1 MTLKTRI
8 SLFVSCLFT
17 ILFGLASTLIFVLYS
32 NFRKEEFRDRLE
44 IKALSNIK
52 LLVNVK
58 EVDDQLLKLI
68 DQNSI
73 NKLYDE
79 KTLVFD
85 SHYKLIYS
93 SIDDAKIDWSVDDL
107 KYLKKHKTFF
117 KQQGDYEVY
126 GVFYDTQDKDFYA
139 LISAKDSY
147 GKRKLLFLRYT
158 LIISYVFFT
167 CLCWIITSF
176 IVKKVMRPLGSFHQK
191 IKNIN
196 ENNLD
201 TRVAAKSNTNEIDL
215 IANEFNFM
223 MDRIE
228 MSYQKQKEFTAN
240 ASHELRTP
248 LSRITSQIENVITD
262 SETSLK
268 GKTFLRTILTDVNQL
283 TELINSL
290 LILSKLDN
298 QKHQNAEF
306 HRIDEV
312 LFSAIEKLNKTFP
325 DFVILFEIEE
335 NDDLESALE
344 ISGNRNLLE
353 IALTNVLKNA
363 CVYSNNKQA
372 KVTIR
377 SEKNTLIIAVLNTG
391 NTLNKTEQQNIF
403 QPFMR
408 GENAK
413 GTTGFGLGLRIVHR
427 ILTPHNATIAY
438 SVPEENTSIFEIK
451 FYSDARL

>member
-1 MTLKTRI
+1 MTLKNRI
-8 SLFVSCLFT
+8 SLLVSLLFT
-17 ILFGLASTLIFVLYS
+17 ILFGLASTVIFVLYS

-58 EVDDQLLKLI
+58 EVDDQLLKMI

-93 SIDDAKIDWSVDDL
+93 SIDDAKINWSIEDL

-126 GVFYDTQDKDFYA
+126 GVFYDTKDKDFYA
-139 LISAKDSY
+139 LISATDDY

-158 LIISYVFFT
+158 LIVSYIFFT
-167 CLCWIITSF
+167 CICWVLTSF
-176 IVKKVMRPLGSFHQK
+176 MVKKAMSPLRIFHQK

-201 TRVAAKSNTNEIDL
+201 TRIKSKSAKNEIDL

-228 MSYQKQKEFTAN
+228 ISYQKQKEFTAH

-248 LSRITSQIENVITD
+248 LSRITSQIENTITD
-262 SETSLK
+262 SATSDK
-268 GKTFLRTILTDVNQL
+268 GKSFLKTILSDVNQL

-290 LILSKLDN
+290 LILSKIDN
-298 QKHQNAEF
+298 KNPENYEVQ
-306 HRIDEV
+306 RMDEI
-312 LFSAIEKLNKTFP
+312 LFSAIENLNRSFP
-325 DFVILFEIEE
+325 DFVILFEMEE
-335 NDDLESALE
+335 NDNLDIALE
-344 ISGNRNLLE
+344 IKGNKNLLE
-353 IALTNVLKNA
+353 IALGNVLKNA
-363 CVYSNNKQA
+363 CVYSDNKQA
-372 KVTIR
+372 NVKI
-377 SEKNTLIIAVLNTG
+377 SIEDHHLIISILNTG
-391 NTLNKTEQQNIF
+391 NTLSENEQKNLF

-408 GENAK
+408 GANSK
-413 GTTGFGLGLRIVHR
+413 GTTGFGLGLRIVNR
-427 ILTPHNATIAY
+427 ILSLHKA
-438 SVPEENTSIFEIK
+438 EIK
-451 FYSDARL
+451 YSIPEKNTNLFQLIFH

>member
-1 MTLKTRI
+1 MTLKNRI
-8 SLFVSCLFT
+8 SLLVSLLFT

-58 EVDDQLLKLI
+58 QIDDQLLKMI

-85 SHYKLIYS
+85 SNYKLIYS
-93 SIDDAKIDWSVDDL
+93 SIDDAKINWSVDDL

-117 KQQGDYEVY
+117 KQQGSYEVY
-126 GVFYDTQDKDFYA
+126 GVFYDTKDRDFYA
-139 LISAKDSY
+139 LISATDDY
-147 GKRKLLFLRYT
+147 GQRKLLFLRYT
-158 LIISYVFFT
+158 LVISYIFFT
-167 CLCWIITSF
+167 CICWVLTSF
-176 IVKKVMRPLGSFHQK
+176 MVKKAMNPLSAFHQK

-201 TRVAAKSNTNEIDL
+201 TRIESKSNKNEIDL

-228 MSYQKQKEFTAN
+228 VSYQKQKEFTAH

-248 LSRITSQIENVITD
+248 LSRITSQIENVVAD
-262 SETSLK
+262 PKTSTERKSFLK
-268 GKTFLRTILTDVNQL
+268 TILSDVNQL

-290 LILSKLDN
+290 LILSKIDN
-298 QKHQNAEF
+298 KNYENNEI
-306 HRIDEV
+306 HRIDEI
-312 LFSAIEKLNKTFP
+312 LFSAIEKLNKSYP

-335 NDDLESALE
+335 NDNLDTALE
-344 ISGNRNLLE
+344 IKGNKNLLE
-353 IALTNVLKNA
+353 IALSNVLKNA

-372 KVTIR
+372 KVKISTDN
-377 SEKNTLIIAVLNTG
+377 EHLIVSVLNTG
-391 NTLNKTEQQNIF
+391 KTLNETEQKNLF

-413 GTTGFGLGLRIVHR
+413 GTSGFGLGLRIVHR
-427 ILTPHNATIAY
+427 ILNLHNSTITY
-438 SVPEENTSIFEIK
+438 SIPDINTNLFQL
-451 FYSDARL
+451 FFHL

>member
-1 MTLKTRI
+1 MTLKNRI
-8 SLFVSCLFT
+8 SLLVSLLFT
-17 ILFGLASTLIFVLYS
+17 ILFGLASTVIFVLYS

-58 EVDDQLLKLI
+58 EVDDQLLKMI

-85 SHYKLIYS
+85 SQFKLIYS
-93 SIDDAKIDWSVDDL
+93 SIDDAKINWSIDDL

-126 GVFYDTQDKDFYA
+126 GVFYDTKDKDFYA
-139 LISAKDSY
+139 LISATDDY

-158 LIISYVFFT
+158 LVISYIFFT
-167 CLCWIITSF
+167 CLCWVLTSF
-176 IVKKVMRPLGSFHQK
+176 MVKKAMNPLGLFHQK

-201 TRVAAKSNTNEIDL
+201 TRIKSKSNKNEIDL

-228 MSYQKQKEFTAN
+228 VSYQKQKEFTAH

-248 LSRITSQIENVITD
+248 LSRITSQIENVVADPKTTPENK
-262 SETSLK
+262 SFLK
-268 GKTFLRTILTDVNQL
+268 TILSDVNQL
-283 TELINSL
+283 TELITSL
-290 LILSKLDN
+290 LILSKIDSKNQENGETHRLD
-298 QKHQNAEF
+298 E
-306 HRIDEV
+306 I
-312 LFSAIEKLNKTFP
+312 LFSAIENLNKSFP
-325 DFVILFEIEE
+325 DFVILFEMEE
-335 NDDLESALE
+335 SENLDSALE
-344 ISGNRNLLE
+344 IKGNKNLLE
-353 IALTNVLKNA
+353 IAISNVLKNA
-363 CVYSNNKQA
+363 CVYSDNKQA
-372 KVTIR
+372 KVKISTENDSLVI
-377 SEKNTLIIAVLNTG
+377 SISNTG
-391 NTLNKTEQQNIF
+391 KTLTENEQKNLF

-408 GENAK
+408 GENSK
-413 GTTGFGLGLRIVHR
+413 GTTGFGLGLRIVNR
-427 ILTPHNATIAY
+427 ILNLHQSSITY
-438 SVPEENTSIFEIK
+438 SITNENTNLFQL
-451 FYSDARL
+451 FFH

>member
-1 MTLKTRI
+1 MTLKNRI
-8 SLFVSCLFT
+8 SLLVSLLFT
-17 ILFGLASTLIFVLYS
+17 ILFGLASTVIFVLYS

-58 EVDDQLLKLI
+58 EIDDQLLKMI

-85 SHYKLIYS
+85 SHFKLIYS
-93 SIDDAKIDWSVDDL
+93 SIDDAKINWSVNDL

-139 LISAKDSY
+139 LISATDDY

-158 LIISYVFFT
+158 LIISYIFFT
-167 CLCWIITSF
+167 CICWVLTSLM
-176 IVKKVMRPLGSFHQK
+176 VKKAMNPLSVFHQK

-201 TRVAAKSNTNEIDL
+201 TRVESESNKNEIDL

-228 MSYQKQKEFTAN
+228 VSYQKQKEFTAH

-248 LSRITSQIENVITD
+248 LSRITAQIENTIAD
-262 SETSLK
+262 PETSNR
-268 GKTFLRTILTDVNQL
+268 GKSFLTTILSDVNHL
-283 TELINSL
+283 SELINSL
-290 LILSKLDN
+290 LILSKIDTN
-298 QKHQNAEF
+298 NNEYNEI
-306 HRIDEV
+306 HRMDEI
-312 LFSAIEKLNKTFP
+312 LFSAIENLNKAFP

-335 NDDLESALE
+335 SDNLDTALE
-344 ISGNRNLLE
+344 IKGNKSLLE
-353 IALTNVLKNA
+353 IALMNVLKNA
-363 CVYSNNKQA
+363 CVYSDNKQA
-372 KVTIR
+372 KVKISTQQNHLVI
-377 SEKNTLIIAVLNTG
+377 SVLNTG
-391 NTLNKTEQQNIF
+391 KTLNLNEQKNLF

-408 GENAK
+408 GENSK
-413 GTTGFGLGLRIVHR
+413 GTSGFGLGLRIVNR
-427 ILTPHNATIAY
+427 ILTLHNGKIIY
-438 SVPEENTSIFEIK
+438 SVPEGNTNLFQLL
-451 FYSDARL
+451 FH

>member
-1 MTLKTRI
+1 MTLKNRI
-8 SLFVSCLFT
+8 SLLVSLLFT
-17 ILFGLASTLIFVLYS
+17 ILFGLASTVIFVLYS

-58 EVDDQLLKLI
+58 EVDDQLLKMI

-85 SHYKLIYS
+85 SQFKLIYS
-93 SIDDAKIDWSVDDL
+93 SIDDAKINWSVDDL

-126 GVFYDTQDKDFYA
+126 GVFYDTKDKDFYA
-139 LISAKDSY
+139 LISATDDY

-158 LIISYVFFT
+158 LVISYIFFT
-167 CLCWIITSF
+167 CLCWVLTSF
-176 IVKKVMRPLGSFHQK
+176 MVKKAMNPLGLFHQK

-201 TRVAAKSNTNEIDL
+201 TRIKSKSNKNEIDL

-228 MSYQKQKEFTAN
+228 VSYQKQKEFTAH

-248 LSRITSQIENVITD
+248 LSRITSQIENVVADPKTTPENK
-262 SETSLK
+262 SFLK
-268 GKTFLRTILTDVNQL
+268 TILSDVNQL
-283 TELINSL
+283 TELITSL
-290 LILSKLDN
+290 LTLSKIDVKNQENSETHRLD
-298 QKHQNAEF
+298 E
-306 HRIDEV
+306 I
-312 LFSAIEKLNKTFP
+312 LFSAIENLNKSFP
-325 DFVILFEIEE
+325 DFVILFEMEE
-335 NDDLESALE
+335 SENLDSALE
-344 ISGNRNLLE
+344 IKGNKNLLE
-353 IALTNVLKNA
+353 IAISNVLKNA
-363 CVYSNNKQA
+363 CVYSDNKQA
-372 KVTIR
+372 KVKISTENDSLVI
-377 SEKNTLIIAVLNTG
+377 SISNTG
-391 NTLNKTEQQNIF
+391 KTLTENEQKNLF

-408 GENAK
+408 GENSK
-413 GTTGFGLGLRIVHR
+413 GTTGFGLGLRIVNR
-427 ILTPHNATIAY
+427 ILNLHQSSITY
-438 SVPEENTSIFEIK
+438 SITNENTNLFQL
-451 FYSDARL
+451 FFH

>member
-1 MTLKTRI
+1 MTLKNRI
-8 SLFVSCLFT
+8 SLLVSLLFT

-58 EVDDQLLKLI
+58 ELDDQLLKMI

-85 SHYKLIYS
+85 SNYKLIYS
-93 SIDDAKIDWSVDDL
+93 SIDDAKINWSIEDL

-126 GVFYDTQDKDFYA
+126 GVFYDTKDKDFYA
-139 LISAKDSY
+139 LISATDDY

-158 LIISYVFFT
+158 LIISYIFFT
-167 CLCWIITSF
+167 CICWVLTSF
-176 IVKKVMRPLGSFHQK
+176 MVKKAMNPLHTFHQK
-191 IKNIN
+191 IKKIN

-201 TRVAAKSNTNEIDL
+201 SRIQSKSNKDEIDL

-228 MSYQKQKEFTAN
+228 ISYQRQKEFTAH

-248 LSRITSQIENVITD
+248 LSRIISQIENVVADPKTTT
-262 SETSLK
+262 E
-268 GKTFLRTILTDVNQL
+268 GKTFLKTILADVNQL

-290 LILSKLDN
+290 LILSKIDTKNHEHHEL
-298 QKHQNAEF
+298 
-306 HRIDEV
+306 HRMDEI

-335 NDDLESALE
+335 SENLDTALE
-344 ISGNRNLLE
+344 IEGNKNLLE
-353 IALTNVLKNA
+353 IALSNVLKNA
-363 CVYSNNKQA
+363 CVYADNKQA
-372 KVTIR
+372 KVKISTI
-377 SEKNTLIIAVLNTG
+377 ENQLILSISNTG
-391 NTLNKTEQQNIF
+391 KTLNESEQKNLF

-413 GTTGFGLGLRIVHR
+413 GTSGFGLGLRIVNR
-427 ILTPHNATIAY
+427 ILMLHKAKIVYSTP
-438 SVPEENTSIFEIK
+438 EKNTNLFQLL
-451 FYSDARL
+451 FH

>member
-1 MTLKTRI
+1 MTLKNRI
-8 SLFVSCLFT
+8 SLLVSLLFT

-58 EVDDQLLKLI
+58 EVDDQLLKMI

-73 NKLYDE
+73 NQLYDE

-85 SHYKLIYS
+85 SNFKLIYS
-93 SIDDAKIDWSVDDL
+93 SIDDAKINWSVDDL

-126 GVFYDTQDKDFYA
+126 GVFYDTKDRDFYA
-139 LISAKDSY
+139 LISATDDY

-158 LIISYVFFT
+158 LVVSYIFFT
-167 CLCWIITSF
+167 CICWVLTSF
-176 IVKKVMRPLGSFHQK
+176 MVKKAMSPLSIFHQK

-201 TRVAAKSNTNEIDL
+201 TRVASKNNKNEIDL

-228 MSYQKQKEFTAN
+228 VSYQKQKEFTAH

-248 LSRITSQIENVITD
+248 LSRITSQIENTIAD
-262 SETSLK
+262 PATSDK
-268 GKTFLRTILTDVNQL
+268 GKNFLKTILSDINQL

-290 LILSKLDN
+290 LILSKIDN
-298 QKHQNAEF
+298 KKNENKEI
-306 HRIDEV
+306 HRMDEI
-312 LFSAIEKLNKTFP
+312 LFSAIENLNKSYPEFL
-325 DFVILFEIEE
+325 ILFEIEE
-335 NDDLESALE
+335 NNNLDTTLEVN
-344 ISGNRNLLE
+344 GNKNLLE
-353 IALTNVLKNA
+353 IAITNILKNA
-363 CVYSNNKQA
+363 CVYSDNQQA
-372 KVTIR
+372 KV
-377 SEKNTLIIAVLNTG
+377 IISTQDDQLVLSISNTG
-391 NTLNKTEQQNIF
+391 ETLNEEEQKNLF

-408 GENAK
+408 GKNSK
-413 GTTGFGLGLRIVHR
+413 GTSGFGLGLRIVQR
-427 ILTPHNATIAY
+427 ILTLHNASITY
-438 SVPEENTSIFEIK
+438 SVPDINTNLFQL
-451 FYSDARL
+451 FFHL

>member
-1 MTLKTRI
+1 MTLKNRI
-8 SLFVSCLFT
+8 SLLVSLLFT
-17 ILFGLASTLIFVLYS
+17 ILFGLASTVIFVLYS

-58 EVDDQLLKLI
+58 EVDDQLLKMI

-79 KTLVFD
+79 KTLVFN
-85 SHYKLIYS
+85 SNFKLIYS

-126 GVFYDTQDKDFYA
+126 GVFYDTKDRDFYA
-139 LISAKDSY
+139 LISATDDY
-147 GKRKLLFLRYT
+147 GKRKLLFLRYI
-158 LIISYVFFT
+158 LIISYIFFT
-167 CLCWIITSF
+167 CICWVLTSWM
-176 IVKKVMRPLGSFHQK
+176 VKKAMNPLSIFHQN

-201 TRVAAKSNTNEIDL
+201 TRVESNSNKNEIDL

-228 MSYQKQKEFTAN
+228 VSYQKQKEFTAH

-248 LSRITSQIENVITD
+248 LSRITSQIENTIAD
-262 SETSLK
+262 PETSIK
-268 GKTFLRTILTDVNQL
+268 GKTFLSTILSDVNHL
-283 TELINSL
+283 SELIHSL
-290 LILSKLDN
+290 LVLSK
-298 QKHQNAEF
+298 
-306 HRIDEV
+306 IDTNTAANNEIQRMDEI
-312 LFSAIEKLNKTFP
+312 LFSAIENLNKTFP

-335 NDDLESALE
+335 SDNLDTALE
-344 ISGNRNLLE
+344 IKANKNLLE
-353 IALTNVLKNA
+353 IAISNVLKNA
-363 CVYSNNKQA
+363 CVYSDNKQA
-372 KVTIR
+372 KVKISTQ
-377 SEKNTLIIAVLNTG
+377 ENDLLISVLNTG
-391 NTLNKTEQQNIF
+391 KTLSENEQKNLF

-408 GENAK
+408 GENSK
-413 GTTGFGLGLRIVHR
+413 GTSGFGLGLRIVNR
-427 ILTPHNATIAY
+427 ILILHNAKINY
-438 SVPEENTSIFEIK
+438 SIPEQNTNLFQLIFH
-451 FYSDARL
+451 

>member
-1 MTLKTRI
+1 MTLKNRI
-8 SLFVSCLFT
+8 SLLVSLLFT

-58 EVDDQLLKLI
+58 QVDNQLLKII

-85 SHYKLIYS
+85 SNYKLIYS
-93 SIDDAKIDWSVDDL
+93 SIDDAKINWSIDDL
-107 KYLKKHKTFF
+107 KYLKKNKTFF

-126 GVFYDTQDKDFYA
+126 GVFYDTKDRDFYA
-139 LISAKDSY
+139 LISATDDY

-158 LIISYVFFT
+158 LIISYIFFT
-167 CLCWIITSF
+167 CVCWVVTSIT
-176 IVKKVMRPLGSFHQK
+176 VKKLMSPLSAFHQK
-191 IKNIN
+191 IKKIN

-201 TRVAAKSNTNEIDL
+201 TRVESKSNNNEIDL

-228 MSYQKQKEFTAN
+228 ISYQKQKEFTAH

-248 LSRITSQIENVITD
+248 LSRITSQIENTIAD
-262 SETSLK
+262 STTSIK
-268 GKTFLRTILTDVNQL
+268 GKTFLNTILSDVNQL

-290 LILSKLDN
+290 LILSKIDN
-298 QKHQNAEF
+298 KKHENTEVQ
-306 HRIDEV
+306 RMDEII
-312 LFSAIEKLNKTFP
+312 FSAIENLNKSFP
-325 DFVILFEIEE
+325 DFVILFEMEE
-335 NDDLESALE
+335 NDNLDTALE
-344 ISGNRNLLE
+344 IKGNKNLLE
-353 IALTNVLKNA
+353 IALGNILKNA
-363 CVYSNNKQA
+363 CVYSDNKQA
-372 KVTIR
+372 LIKIST
-377 SEKNTLIIAVLNTG
+377 ENDNLIISILNTG
-391 NTLNKTEQQNIF
+391 NTLTENEQKNLF

-408 GENAK
+408 GENSK
-413 GTTGFGLGLRIVHR
+413 GTSGFGLGLRIVQR
-427 ILTPHNATIAY
+427 ILNLHNTQIMY
-438 SVPEENTSIFEIK
+438 NVPKENTNLFQLVFHSNF
-451 FYSDARL
+451 

>member
-1 MTLKTRI
+1 MTLKNRI
-8 SLFVSCLFT
+8 SLLVSLLFT
-17 ILFGLASTLIFVLYS
+17 ILFGLASTVIFVLYS

-58 EVDDQLLKLI
+58 EVDDQLLKMI

-85 SHYKLIYS
+85 SHFKLIYS
-93 SIDDAKIDWSVDDL
+93 SIDDAKINWSVEDL

-126 GVFYDTQDKDFYA
+126 GVFYDTKDQDFYA
-139 LISAKDSY
+139 LISATDDY

-158 LIISYVFFT
+158 LIISYILFT
-167 CLCWIITSF
+167 CICWVLTSF
-176 IVKKVMRPLGSFHQK
+176 MVKKAMNPLSLFHQK

-201 TRVAAKSNTNEIDL
+201 TRIASKSNKDEIDL

-228 MSYQKQKEFTAN
+228 VSYQKQKEFTAH

-248 LSRITSQIENVITD
+248 LSRITAQIENTVAD
-262 SETSLK
+262 PATSVK
-268 GKTFLRTILTDVNQL
+268 GKTFLTTILSDINHL
-283 TELINSL
+283 TELISSL
-290 LILSKLDN
+290 LILSKIDN
-298 QKHQNAEF
+298 NKNNEDNEV
-306 HRIDEV
+306 HRMDEI
-312 LFSAIEKLNKTFP
+312 LFSAIENLKRSFP
-325 DFVILFEIEE
+325 EFIILFEIEE
-335 NDDLESALE
+335 SDNLDTALE
-344 ISGNRNLLE
+344 VKGNKNLLE
-353 IALTNVLKNA
+353 IALINVLKNA
-363 CVYSNNKQA
+363 CVYSDNKQA
-372 KVTIR
+372 LVKISTQENHLVI
-377 SEKNTLIIAVLNTG
+377 SVLNTG
-391 NTLNKTEQQNIF
+391 KTLTETEQKNLF

-408 GENAK
+408 GKNSK
-413 GTTGFGLGLRIVHR
+413 GTSGFGLGLRIVNR
-427 ILTPHNATIAY
+427 ILTLHKSYITY
-438 SVPEENTSIFEIK
+438 SIPNSKENLFQL
-451 FYSDARL
+451 FFH

>member
-1 MTLKTRI
+1 MTLKNRI
-8 SLFVSCLFT
+8 SLLVSLLFT
-17 ILFGLASTLIFVLYS
+17 ILFGLASTVIFVLYS

-58 EVDDQLLKLI
+58 EVDDQLLKMI

-93 SIDDAKIDWSVDDL
+93 SIDDAKINWSIEDL

-126 GVFYDTQDKDFYA
+126 GVFYDTKDKDFYA
-139 LISAKDSY
+139 LISATDDY

-158 LIISYVFFT
+158 LIVSYIFFT
-167 CLCWIITSF
+167 CICWVLTSF
-176 IVKKVMRPLGSFHQK
+176 MVKKAMSPLRIFHQK

-201 TRVAAKSNTNEIDL
+201 TRIKSKSAKNEIDL

-228 MSYQKQKEFTAN
+228 ISYQKQKEFTAH

-248 LSRITSQIENVITD
+248 LSRITSQIENTITD
-262 SETSLK
+262 SATSDK
-268 GKTFLRTILTDVNQL
+268 GKCFLKTILSDVNQL

-290 LILSKLDN
+290 LILSKIDN
-298 QKHQNAEF
+298 KNPENYEVQ
-306 HRIDEV
+306 RMDEI
-312 LFSAIEKLNKTFP
+312 LFSAIENLNRSFP
-325 DFVILFEIEE
+325 DFVILFEMEE
-335 NDDLESALE
+335 NDNLDIALE
-344 ISGNRNLLE
+344 IKGNKNLLE
-353 IALTNVLKNA
+353 IALGNVLKNA
-363 CVYSNNKQA
+363 CVYSDNKQA
-372 KVTIR
+372 NVKI
-377 SEKNTLIIAVLNTG
+377 SIEDHHLIISILNTG
-391 NTLNKTEQQNIF
+391 NTLSENEQKNLF

-408 GENAK
+408 GANSK
-413 GTTGFGLGLRIVHR
+413 GTTGFGLGLRIVNR
-427 ILTPHNATIAY
+427 ILTLHKA
-438 SVPEENTSIFEIK
+438 EIK
-451 FYSDARL
+451 YSIPEKNTNLFQLIFH

>member
-1 MTLKTRI
+1 MTLKNRI
-8 SLFVSCLFT
+8 SLLVSLLFT
-17 ILFGLASTLIFVLYS
+17 ILFGLASTVIFVLYS

-52 LLVNVK
+52 LLVNVQ
-58 EVDDQLLKLI
+58 EVDDQLLKMI

-85 SHYKLIYS
+85 SHFKLIYS

-107 KYLKKHKTFF
+107 KYLKRHKTFF

-126 GVFYDTQDKDFYA
+126 GVFYDTKDRDFYA
-139 LISAKDSY
+139 LISATDDY

-158 LIISYVFFT
+158 LIISYIFFT
-167 CLCWIITSF
+167 CICWVLTSLM
-176 IVKKVMRPLGSFHQK
+176 VKKAMNPLNIFHQK

-201 TRVAAKSNTNEIDL
+201 TRVESKSNKNEIDL

-228 MSYQKQKEFTAN
+228 VSYQKQKEFTAH

-248 LSRITSQIENVITD
+248 LSRITSQIENTIAD
-262 SETSLK
+262 PETSSK
-268 GKTFLRTILTDVNQL
+268 GKTFLNTILSDVNHL
-283 TELINSL
+283 SELIHSL
-290 LILSKLDN
+290 LVLSK
-298 QKHQNAEF
+298 
-306 HRIDEV
+306 IDTKTSANDEIQRMDEI
-312 LFSAIEKLNKTFP
+312 LFSAIENLNKTFP

-335 NDDLESALE
+335 SDNLDTALE
-344 ISGNRNLLE
+344 IKGNKNLLE
-353 IALTNVLKNA
+353 IAVSNVLKNA
-363 CVYSNNKQA
+363 CVYSDNKQA
-372 KVTIR
+372 KVKISTQ
-377 SEKNTLIIAVLNTG
+377 ENHLIISVLNTG
-391 NTLNKTEQQNIF
+391 KTLNENEQKNLF

-408 GENAK
+408 GENSK
-413 GTTGFGLGLRIVHR
+413 GTSGFGLGLRIVNR
-427 ILTPHNATIAY
+427 ILILHNAKIRY
-438 SVPEENTSIFEIK
+438 SVPVEKTNLFELIFH
-451 FYSDARL
+451 